1 MPAKEPARDPLEGNP
16 RYRKVEFLNA
26 GSFGFVVR
34 AQDLQNGQQV
44 AIKFVEIQ

>member
-1 MPAKEPARDPLEGNP
+1 MPAKEPEKDPLEGNP
-16 RYRKVEFLNA
+16 KYRKVEFINA

-34 AQDLQNGQQV
+34 AQDLQTGAPV